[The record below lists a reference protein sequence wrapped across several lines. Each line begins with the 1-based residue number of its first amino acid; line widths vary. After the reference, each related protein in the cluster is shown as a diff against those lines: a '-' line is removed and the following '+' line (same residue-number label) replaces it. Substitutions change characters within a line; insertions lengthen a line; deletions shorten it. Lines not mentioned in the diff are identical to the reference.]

1 VWRIFSL
8 VQTDLG
14 DRAAQ
19 AYGLEKA
26 PVTLDE
32 SVSGITAQVRTMIIA
47 NNNIPDMP
55 S

>member
-1 VWRIFSL
+1 MLRL

-19 AYGLEKA
+19 AYGLERA

-32 SVSGITAQVRTMIIA
+32 SVSGITAQARTVIA
-47 NNNIPDMP
+47 FKYYFGHG
-55 S
+55 